1 MFKSVF
7 YNFYKPFFKLSTL
20 AFVGFL
26 FFSFNA
32 YSLDLLHKIGLGYQ
46 NINGPAVSTRYY
58 FKPRL
63 AVTLSTGFTT
73 KQDHSNFFLEAKIHK
88 VLFEE
93 RYLKFFT
100 AVSLALI
107 SEKMNTQSVVSKN
120 NGFKIQGGIG
130 AEFFFVN
137 LPSLGFSFETGLSL
151 QSKSGSIQ
159 IETVAYAPFTAGVY
173 FYF

>member
-1 MFKSVF
+1 MEFKMKYHCF
-7 YNFYKPFFKLSTL
+7 KGICGFFII
-20 AFVGFL
+20 L
-26 FFSFNA
+26 FCSFNA

-46 NINGPAVSTRYY
+46 NTNGPAISTRYY
-58 FKPRL
+58 FQPTL
-63 AVTLSTGFTT
+63 ALTLSTGFNT
-73 KQDHSNFFLEAKIHK
+73 KQNHSLFFLEGKVHK

-93 RYLKFFT
+93 RYLNFFT

-107 SEKMNTQSVVSKN
+107 NEKINKQSVVSKN
-120 NGFKIQGGIG
+120 NGFKIQGSIG

-159 IETVAYAPFTAGVY
+159 IETVSYAPFMAGVY